1 MKKKFLSVLAVACVA
16 CLSAALLTGC
26 SQQQSSS
33 NDGNPADNK
42 LIVGFDN
49 SYPPYGF
56 MDENNNPTGF
66 DLDLAQEVA
75 NRNGWDIQ
83 LEPIDWDSKA
93 PSTASGTASPWKAAK
108 TTTPSRSPTC
118 STSR

>member
-16 CLSAALLTGC
+16 CLSAALLAGC

-49 SYPPYGF
+49 RTRITTLLVLTLILLRKL
-56 MDENNNPTGF
+56 PTVTVGTSSF
-66 DLDLAQEVA
+66 L
-75 NRNGWDIQ
+75 
-83 LEPIDWDSKA
+83 
-93 PSTASGTASPWKAAK
+93 PSIGIPRMLS
-108 TTTPSRSPTC
+108 
-118 STSR
+118 

>member
-16 CLSAALLTGC
+16 CLSAALLAGC

-66 DLDLAQEVA
+66 DLDLAQ
-75 NRNGWDIQ
+75 G
-83 LEPIDWDSKA
+83 S
-93 PSTASGTASPWKAAK
+93 
-108 TTTPSRSPTC
+108 SPTVTVG
-118 STSR
+118 TSSFLPSIGIPRMLS